1 MLQSK
6 AFPQL
11 HARLGTSANTHS
23 IKYTAPSRWD
33 LHNCDTEG
41 IKKNRLLGL
50 GAITEMSA
58 RKGSKLGAGS
68 RLQRL
73 LSPGLCVPSIALL
86 CAHGQVPSSKQPK
99 SFPCP
104 PPFPPLSPMLS
115 GGKYT
120 ERHLERAGASH
131 QEALISGCVQLD
143 AAQRLWDALLLQARE
158 LRRWHEMP

>member
-6 AFPQL
+6 AFLQL
-11 HARLGTSANTHS
+11 HTRLGTSANTHS

-33 LHNCDTEG
+33 LHNSDTEG

-58 RKGSKLGAGS
+58 RKRSRLGAGS

-73 LSPGLCVPSIALL
+73 LSPGLRVPSIALL
-86 CAHGQVPSSKQPK
+86 CARGQVPSSEQAQC
-99 SFPCP
+99 SLCP
-104 PPFPPLSPMLS
+104 PVLS
-115 GGKYT
+115 GGRYT
-120 ERHLERAGASH
+120 ERHLVRARASH

>member
-11 HARLGTSANTHS
+11 HTRLGTSANTHS

-86 CAHGQVPSSKQPK
+86 CAHRQVPSSKQPK

-104 PPFPPLSPMLS
+104 PFSSPIPYVIRRKIHRETSGESWGFPS
-115 GGKYT
+115 GGSDFWMCA
-120 ERHLERAGASH
+120 AGCCSEAVGCSAAPSKGA
-131 QEALISGCVQLD
+131 QEMA
-143 AAQRLWDALLLQARE
+143 
-158 LRRWHEMP
+158 